1 MSYNKG
7 FGGTPENILYP
18 ANAAATKASSDWLTL
33 TYDSPDLNYD
43 YTIATSHVTKVLS
56 NNLEGGWGRTWSGT
70 GWTNTSDNQW
80 HCWYDKPIS
89 WAIMTSYMN
98 KFFPLYPEVN
108 SATVTAKVKAKFDAI
123 NGGNPIS
130 FRYKFA
136 PVLEEFVLNMPYDDP
151 MQELLYSTA
160 GNSGCKKGT
169 NCIGAA
175 PTLKANG
182 STTFCQGLS
191 VDLQTVAGTGYTYQ
205 WYKDGVAIS
214 NSNALPNV
222 FTAKQS
228 GVYYVQ
234 VTTST
239 GCTTQSD
246 CQITVNAVNCSSCS
260 MTATATSTNNT
271 CSGSADGSVSVS
283 LTNAG
288 FPVNYAWS
296 GPVSGNTATLS
307 NVSDGTYTVTIT
319 KQSDPTCIAYATV
332 AVNTNK
338 VLNQKLQITSTTVNC
353 STINLEAKVLDNPPA
368 SCQYHLK
375 VVYNQSGNCYGFW
388 DKSTLNVLAFAD
400 NVNLNVSTP
409 RANGSGNCTH
419 LDEIITVP
427 HNKSLSVVVKN
438 LNGSTQTGAD
448 FSLQLVNSQGTTIWT
463 YNLNGKSFP
472 TGSTT
477 VYTGTGDCS
486 SPVPTY
492 TLTWSP
498 TTELSGITYTTNDAK
513 ATAVLTVDR
522 TYTMTAQNPTY
533 PTCKMASSIFADY
546 SCPGNLPLDFIY
558 LDVTSENEGVHLTWV
573 TMNERGA
580 DKFQVE
586 SSRDGANFYTIGTVK
601 AVGNSTTALIYNFID
616 GLSSEG
622 LTYYRIKEIDL
633 NGDFKYSEVKIWN
646 GGKDSAFKVYP
657 NPSTDQFHIEF
668 AANEDGEQITL
679 QLMDITERLI
689 FTKEIFTRKERSYIL
704 NDPLAKGI
712 YILKIIDTNTEHVFK
727 LIKE

>member
-1 MSYNKG
+1 
-7 FGGTPENILYP
+7 
-18 ANAAATKASSDWLTL
+18 
-33 TYDSPDLNYD
+33 
-43 YTIATSHVTKVLS
+43 
-56 NNLEGGWGRTWSGT
+56 
-70 GWTNTSDNQW
+70 
-80 HCWYDKPIS
+80 
-89 WAIMTSYMN
+89 
-98 KFFPLYPEVN
+98 
-108 SATVTAKVKAKFDAI
+108 
-123 NGGNPIS
+123 
-130 FRYKFA
+130 
-136 PVLEEFVLNMPYDDP
+136 
-151 MQELLYSTA
+151 
-160 GNSGCKKGT
+160 
-169 NCIGAA
+169 
-175 PTLKANG
+175 
-182 STTFCQGLS
+182 
-191 VDLQTVAGTGYTYQ
+191 
-205 WYKDGVAIS
+205 
-214 NSNALPNV
+214 
-222 FTAKQS
+222 
-228 GVYYVQ
+228 
-234 VTTST
+234 
-239 GCTTQSD
+239 
-246 CQITVNAVNCSSCS
+246 
-260 MTATATSTNNT
+260 
-271 CSGSADGSVSVS
+271 
-283 LTNAG
+283 
-288 FPVNYAWS
+288 
-296 GPVSGNTATLS
+296 
-307 NVSDGTYTVTIT
+307 
-319 KQSDPTCIAYATV
+319 
-332 AVNTNK
+332 
-338 VLNQKLQITSTTVNC
+338 
-353 STINLEAKVLDNPPA
+353 
-368 SCQYHLK
+368 
-375 VVYNQSGNCYGFW
+375 
-388 DKSTLNVLAFAD
+388 
-400 NVNLNVSTP
+400 
-409 RANGSGNCTH
+409 
-419 LDEIITVP
+419 
-427 HNKSLSVVVKN
+427 
-438 LNGSTQTGAD
+438 
-448 FSLQLVNSQGTTIWT
+448 
-463 YNLNGKSFP
+463 
-472 TGSTT
+472 